1 VGTNLLFG
9 SVAKKPASGSLRF
22 AEFFAGIGLVRM
34 GLEAAEWSCLYA
46 NDIDPVKRRQYDEH
60 FGDAD
65 EHFALGDVH
74 AVKPET
80 VPNVDLATASF
91 PCTDLSVAGGRAGL
105 RAGESSAFW
114 GFVEVIRGMKDRR
127 PPMIML
133 ENVTGFL
140 SSRKGEDFL
149 EAMRALNGLG
159 YSVDVVAL
167 DAKWFV
173 PQSRP
178 RLFVVGST
186 LPAVAVPAMLPSR
199 TRPPALVAAILKG
212 RDIQWRLSE
221 HESPPLKS
229 SEALADILDEVPSN
243 SPQWWDSARKAYFFD
258 QLSERH
264 LTLAKKMMEGRAW
277 SYATAFRRVRAQAD
291 GTSRSMAELRTDGI
305 AGCLRTPKGGS
316 GRQILFRAGKGRY
329 DVRLLNPRECAR
341 LMGAGDFRVSGSL
354 NEALFGFGDAVC
366 VPAVTWL
373 AQHVFPVRVASD
385 NAAPPRRVHQ

>member
-1 VGTNLLFG
+1 MPP
-9 SVAKKPASGSLRF
+9 SRSPRF

-34 GLEAAEWSCLYA
+34 GLEAAGWSCAFA
-46 NDIDPVKRRQYDEH
+46 NDIDPVKRRQYDQH

-65 EHFALGDVH
+65 EHFVLGDVH
-74 AVKPET
+74 AINPDEIPAVS
-80 VPNVDLATASF
+80 LATASF

-114 GFVEVIRGMKDRR
+114 GFIDAVRGMKGRR
-127 PPMIML
+127 PAMILL

-149 EAMRALNGLG
+149 EAMRAVNDLG
-159 YSVDVVAL
+159 YSVDVLML

-178 RLFVVGST
+178 RLFVVGSM
-186 LPAVAVPAMLPSR
+186 LPAMPVPAMLPSR

-212 RDIQWRLSE
+212 RDIRWRLSE
-221 HESPPLKS
+221 HEAPPVKS
-229 SEALADILDEVPSN
+229 QRVLADVLDDVPPD
-243 SPQWWDSARKAYFFD
+243 SPQWWDSGRKAYFFG
-258 QLSERH
+258 QLSDRH
-264 LTLAKKMMEGRAW
+264 RALAENMMEGRHW
-277 SYATAFRRVRAQAD
+277 SYGTAFRRVRLQAD

-316 GRQILFRAGKGRY
+316 GRQILFRAGRGRF
-329 DVRLLNPRECAR
+329 DVRLLNARECAR
-341 LMGAGDFRVSGSL
+341 LMGADNFRVSGTL

-366 VPAVTWL
+366 VPAITWL
-373 AQHVFPVRVASD
+373 AQHAFPVRVTTESAE
-385 NAAPPRRVHQ
+385 PTRRVHQ